1 VWQYLIKA
9 AYCVLAVLPLLLG
22 ITRYTHQPSAT
33 FSPPLNALALVKA
46 QQNYLQRGMTAWQQA
61 EYAQAEVQF
70 ELAAQHGASEALT
83 YLRYIRPLREQ
94 AHTTSVIA
102 SSFSNWAATTCLQQ
116 IVFVTAEL
124 SSLVQ
129 AQRFNQ
135 QFANDQRLA
144 SLPLCIAPQVL
155 FVPNLLNCNESAAQ
169 SRITCDIAPLA
180 PVLKDAQFSHLVIFT
195 QQGKAFVQ
203 NGIMYL
209 DQHDTYDVLVHELAH
224 FAGFVD
230 EYPLSAELAERVCS
244 SGEAPNMVFQYANK
258 KEVDWRYWQHL
269 GQPQT
274 TALNPARTCDNHT
287 SQAFKLS
294 HELTFM
300 EYHDVRTIPG
310 NYLVAWQNA
319 LRHPLYLTPAY
330 LNFAQVL
337 EQQNSPQAAYWRG
350 RFAEYRQQ
358 NSP

>member
-1 VWQYLIKA
+1 MPLVLGVMHYSQQPA
-9 AYCVLAVLPLLLG
+9 ASLQPP
-22 ITRYTHQPSAT
+22 ITS
-33 FSPPLNALALVKA
+33 FALANV
-46 QQNYLQRGMTAWQQA
+46 QQGYLQRGIAAWQRS
-61 EYAQAEVQF
+61 EYALAEAQF
-70 ELAAQHGASEALT
+70 ALAAQHGASEAKT
-83 YLRYIRPLREQ
+83 YLNYIQPWLAQ
-94 AHTTSVIA
+94 VPDTSVIT
-102 SSFSNWAATTCLQQ
+102 SKFRDWAANTCLQQ
-116 IVFVTAEL
+116 VVFVTAEL
-124 SSLVQ
+124 TSLVQ
-129 AQRFNQ
+129 AQRFSQ
-135 QFANDQRLA
+135 QFAKDERLV

-155 FVPNLLNCNESAAQ
+155 FVPSLFSCNASAAQ
-169 SRITCDIAPLA
+169 SRIACDIAPLA
-180 PVLKDAQFSHLVIFT
+180 PVLKDVQFSHLVIFT

-230 EYPLSAELAERVCS
+230 EYPLSAELAQRVCS

-258 KEVDWRYWQHL
+258 KGVDWRYWQHL

-274 TALNPARTCDNHT
+274 SALNPARTCDNHS

-300 EYHDVRTIPG
+300 EYHDVRTIPRS
-310 NYLVAWQNA
+310 YLVAWQNA

-337 EQQNSPQAAYWRG
+337 EQQNHPQAGYWRD
-350 RFAEYRQQ
+350 RFSEYRQQ
-358 NSP
+358 NWQ